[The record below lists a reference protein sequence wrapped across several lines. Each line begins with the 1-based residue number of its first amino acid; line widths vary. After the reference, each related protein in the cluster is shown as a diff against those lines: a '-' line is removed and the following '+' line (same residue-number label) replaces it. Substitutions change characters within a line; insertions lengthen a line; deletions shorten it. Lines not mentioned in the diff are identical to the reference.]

1 MERNKDIRWIQ
12 RLSNYCR
19 SLSQLEAAVALAKQR
34 PLSALEQQGMVHSF
48 ENTHEL
54 SWNVLR
60 DYYPSGDVFLN
71 LLNNNINNINMNTLL
86 ALLTLGPGYIPR
98 FPLFLWKL
106 NFSRPSLLAEAK
118 DQCPALSHT

>member
-1 MERNKDIRWIQ
+1 
-12 RLSNYCR
+12 
-19 SLSQLEAAVALAKQR
+19 
-34 PLSALEQQGMVHSF
+34 
-48 ENTHEL
+48 
-54 SWNVLR
+54 
-60 DYYPSGDVFLN
+60 
-71 LLNNNINNINMNTLL
+71 MNTLL